1 MGSIVQGDPETE
13 EKAQR
18 YRDEAARARRL
29 AEATSDRSARKQL
42 LLIAEQYEGL
52 VRQLERG
59 PGQKL

>member
-1 MGSIVQGDPETE
+1 VQSDPETE

-29 AEATSDRSARKQL
+29 AETSDRAARQQL

-52 VRQLERG
+52 VRQLERA
-59 PGQKL
+59 PGKKL